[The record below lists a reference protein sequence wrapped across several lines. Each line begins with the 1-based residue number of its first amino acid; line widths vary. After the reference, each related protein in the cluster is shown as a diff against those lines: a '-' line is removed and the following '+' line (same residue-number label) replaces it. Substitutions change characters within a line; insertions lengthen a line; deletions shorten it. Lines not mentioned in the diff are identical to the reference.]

1 VRPEGVCATEPKGH
15 VLAALA
21 DGAEVAS
28 AEREMH
34 ALQRQLLCE
43 PQLQSNR
50 SLLLP
55 QKRAHGRTGGSNA
68 A

>member
-1 VRPEGVCATEPKGH
+1 
-15 VLAALA
+15 
-21 DGAEVAS
+21 
-28 AEREMH
+28 MH